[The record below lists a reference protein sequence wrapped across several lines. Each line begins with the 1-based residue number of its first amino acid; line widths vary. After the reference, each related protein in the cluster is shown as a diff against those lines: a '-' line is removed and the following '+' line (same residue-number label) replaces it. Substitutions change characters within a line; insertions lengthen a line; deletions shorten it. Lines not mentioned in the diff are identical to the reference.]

1 MYFYCRSY
9 NLFTLMLHETK
20 VEVSLEL
27 LVWHKQD
34 LTAFALKKTI
44 TKTTTPHFTVF
55 RLLGT
60 SRIILLQSLQL
71 RYRWPISALVGGVV
85 HAVPLSSG
93 IGKLVRAR
101 HGNGRSF
108 GSLNRLQHASFLAL
122 LAVGLLVPKKKE
134 ESHSKK
140 NPFNKCIKFI

>member
-1 MYFYCRSY
+1 M
-9 NLFTLMLHETK
+9 
-20 VEVSLEL
+20 
-27 LVWHKQD
+27 
-34 LTAFALKKTI
+34 
-44 TKTTTPHFTVF
+44 F

-60 SRIILLQSLQL
+60 SRNILLQSLQL
-71 RYRWPISALVGGVV
+71 RYRWPISALIGGVV

-108 GSLNRLQHASFLAL
+108 GTLNRLQHASFLAL
-122 LAVGLLVPKKKE
+122 LAVGLLVPKKKQ

-140 NPFNKCIKFI
+140 NPRSINKPNSFELLRKVVASIDAVLVSKLNKLYIVLGYGKLAR